1 MITEKKMG
9 PVARLCA
16 AVWRRQYRLRAAVRR
31 AGWRW
36 GQQPADIP
44 ALCVKP
50 ETRNQEILITPKIP
64 KVWM

>member
-9 PVARLCA
+9 LTARLGA
-16 AVWRRQYRLRAAVRR
+16 ALWRMRYRLRAAVRR

-36 GQQPADIP
+36 NQQIADIP

-50 ETRNQEILITPKIP
+50 DPK
-64 KVWM
+64 KYQ

>member
-9 PVARLCA
+9 LAARLG
-16 AVWRRQYRLRAAVRR
+16 AVLWRMRYRLRAAVRR

-36 GQQPADIP
+36 NQQPAGIP

-50 ETRNQEILITPKIP
+50 ETKKYQ
-64 KVWM
+64 